1 MEFFLTVIGVVM
13 IVEGV
18 PWFLSPRGVKR
29 LLLQAATTPEY
40 VLRFL
45 GLSLM
50 LAGLFLVY
58 LTIG

>member
-1 MEFFLTVIGVVM
+1 M